1 MNTKSPF
8 NRRVQLAFGVAI
20 LASLV
25 VAAISYRSMVASTES
40 NQWVR
45 HSHEILERLQYLV
58 AAMQGIESSYR
69 GFILTGE
76 EPYFEFYRAG
86 ILGTE
91 QAEAILGNLTADN
104 AKQEILVP
112 ILERLTAQKVH
123 FGERVIGLRRTMGL
137 AAAADAV
144 RTGSGEEIMDE
155 FQGVVRQM
163 QYEELQLLML
173 RDADVK
179 RRFAQTK
186 TVLILG
192 TFLSLAIAVAAS
204 WSVQPDNSRRGL
216 AEETLRDSEEKYRL
230 LLDGV
235 QDYAIF
241 MLDQQGRV
249 ASW

>member
-1 MNTKSPF
+1 
-8 NRRVQLAFGVAI
+8 VQLAFGVAI

-76 EPYFEFYRAG
+76 EPYLESYRAS

-112 ILERLTAQKVH
+112 IVERLTQKVQ

-249 ASW
+249 ASWNVGASTP